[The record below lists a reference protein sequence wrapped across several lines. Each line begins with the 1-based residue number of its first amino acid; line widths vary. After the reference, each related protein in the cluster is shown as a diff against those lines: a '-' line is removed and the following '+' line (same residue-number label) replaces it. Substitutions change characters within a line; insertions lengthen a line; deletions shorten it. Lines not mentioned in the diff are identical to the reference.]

1 MGTSSSS
8 SSSSVLLMA
17 GSALLVAAAVSQLLP
32 SSKKKDRSSSSS
44 STADVDVDVNDVES
58 LFITDDE
65 VCKIFDRLF
74 MDMQAFMANLTQQIR
89 QIQMSGQN
97 LPDEQ
102 ITSIL
107 VSEFERFL
115 GAKQAAVFDEFNV
128 DADCLEEAVWEFMDE
143 PERHPKVVKSVERFQ
158 RLYETFSGESVVGW
172 RPGRAVAVERETTAA
187 AAADG
192 GELLDAVATVRAA
205 EAYFAA
211 LTRAMKELVD
221 SFAAEGKDL
230 TNPIVAQELSARY
243 ASVANDAGEEG
254 LNEMDVSLNTFQS
267 SIEHHSSNPT
277 VARAL
282 TTLQMK
288 QQQDI
293 MSMGVPVI

>member
-1 MGTSSSS
+1 
-8 SSSSVLLMA
+8 MA

-32 SSKKKDRSSSSS
+32 SSKKKDRSSSSSSSS

-172 RPGRAVAVERETTAA
+172 RPGRAVAVERETTAT
-187 AAADG
+187 AADS
-192 GELLDAVATVRAA
+192 ELLDAVATVRAA

-211 LTRAMKELVD
+211 LTRAMKDLVED
-221 SFAAEGKDL
+221 RK
-230 TNPIVAQELSARY
+230 
-243 ASVANDAGEEG
+243 SV
-254 LNEMDVSLNTFQS
+254 V
-267 SIEHHSSNPT
+267 
-277 VARAL
+277 
-282 TTLQMK
+282 
-288 QQQDI
+288 
-293 MSMGVPVI
+293 